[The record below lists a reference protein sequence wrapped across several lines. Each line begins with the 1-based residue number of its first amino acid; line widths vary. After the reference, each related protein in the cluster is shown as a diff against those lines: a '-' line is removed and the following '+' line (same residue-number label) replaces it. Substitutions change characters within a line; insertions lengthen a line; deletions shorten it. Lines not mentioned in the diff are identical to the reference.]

1 MKVKRNQLQ
10 EGCILA
16 SDLFL
21 LTNQPF
27 MKKNTVLNAE
37 LLEVINRFL
46 VDVVDVENKL
56 VTGERF
62 TPQEI
67 IEEDIQTAR
76 EKKED
81 PFIDMYLSAVQ
92 TYKKYFQGWQSG
104 LTVDIAELRKMYL
117 PLLEKAMDHQGDIL
131 KLHHYTTKENYLYHH
146 AVFVG
151 ILSAL
156 IAKSLHFSKAEWIQV
171 GIAGLMSDAGMSKLP
186 NQLITKNGPLLQIEY
201 EEIKK
206 HPITSYNML
215 KGLKG
220 VTDAVLLAVLQH
232 HEREDGS
239 GYPMGVQAKKIH
251 AFSQMVAV
259 ADVYHAM
266 VSERYYRTKQSPF
279 KVIEALNQE
288 QFGKFQPS
296 VIQALTKELLRYLIG
311 ITARLNNGEIGE
323 IIFINQQQLTQP
335 MVKLENSEEII
346 NLSTQS
352 SLYIADI
359 LY

>member
-10 EGCILA
+10 EGCIIA

-21 LTNQPF
+21 QTNQPF
-27 MKKNTVLNAE
+27 MKKNTVLTAE
-37 LLEVINRFL
+37 LLEMINRFL
-46 VDVVDVENKL
+46 VDVVEVENKL

-62 TPQEI
+62 TPKEI
-67 IEEDIQTAR
+67 IDEES
-76 EKKED
+76 EPVLEKED

-104 LTVDIAELRKMYL
+104 LTVDIAQLRKMYL
-117 PLLEKAMDHQGDIL
+117 PLLEKAMDHQGDVL
-131 KLHHYTTKENYLYHH
+131 KLHHYSTKENYLYHH

-151 ILSAL
+151 VLSAL

-186 NQLITKNGPLLQIEY
+186 HQLITKNGPLLQAEY
-201 EEIKK
+201 EEVKK
-206 HPITSYNML
+206 HPINSYKML

-239 GYPMGVQAKKIH
+239 GYPMRVQAEKIH
-251 AFSQMVAV
+251 AFSQIVAV

-279 KVIEALNQE
+279 KVIEELNQE

-296 VIQALTKELLRYLIG
+296 VIQALTKELLRHLVG
-311 ITARLNNGEIGE
+311 ITARLNNGELGE
-323 IIFINQQQLTQP
+323 VIFMNQQHLTRP
-335 MVKLENSEEII
+335 MVKLNNSEDII

-359 LY
+359 LN